1 MGLLD
6 PQLSVYFIPQLLH
19 TARDRKESL
28 RGGDRGKREREKT
41 SRHSTVVKDLPGCP
55 SEEIH
60 HLNL

>member
-6 PQLSVYFIPQLLH
+6 PQLSVHFTPQLLH
-19 TARDRKESL
+19 TDKDRRVREE
-28 RGGDRGKREREKT
+28 GDGGKREREKS